1 MLITVKDV
9 RKAGYCLKGVK
20 EWCITHGIDYRSFV
34 KNGIDTDEL
43 PQDDYYIMQ
52 IAKAQTEAE
61 SMADSLQNDISEE
74 R

>member
-9 RKAGYCLKGVK
+9 RKAGYCLRGVK
-20 EWCITHGIDYRSFV
+20 EWCKRNGIDYRSFV

-61 SMADSLQNDISEE
+61 RMADNLQDDISEE

>member
-9 RKAGYCLKGVK
+9 RKAGYCLRGVK
-20 EWCITHGIDYRSFV
+20 EWCKRNGIDYRSFV

-52 IAKAQTEAE
+52 IAKAQTDAQR
-61 SMADSLQNDISEE
+61 MANSLQNDISEE

>member
-9 RKAGYCLKGVK
+9 RKAGYCLKGAK
-20 EWCITHGIDYRSFV
+20 DWCVAHGIDYRSFV

-61 SMADSLQNDISEE
+61 SMADNLQDDISEE